1 MTKKEIKELALAS
14 YTKDKLDIKK
24 INKIVKFFSKKDL
37 KNYVRYIKSYEKTK
51 NVIIEMPIV
60 TGKEDILRQF
70 KKLYPGKNIQVKE
83 NKSLLAGVKITDNDI
98 VYEQNLKNKLENIV
112 SFINY

>member
-1 MTKKEIKELALAS
+1 MTKKEIKQLVLAS

-24 INKIVKFFSKKDL
+24 INTIIKFFSKKDL

-51 NVIIEMPIV
+51 NIIIEMPV
-60 TGKEDILRQF
+60 VSNKEDILRQF
-70 KKLYPGKNIQVKE
+70 KKLYPDKNIQLKE